1 MNKRL
6 ITIFCLAFFSL
17 ACLGTSAAVEAVGER
32 DEVATGSE
40 IGQTYSEPVA
50 AAEPT
55 LTNAPQLCAVVV
67 AIDALHLRK
76 GPSAD
81 DIVLTWLRSGDVV
94 HVLDQGNPEWWRVEF
109 EEVEGFA
116 RSMFLEEVRCDDE
129 RAR

>member
-1 MNKRL
+1 MKKIMIVIL
-6 ITIFCLAFFSL
+6 CLAFFSL

-32 DEVATGSE
+32 DEVATRSNLDGHVS
-40 IGQTYSEPVA
+40 PAAA

-55 LTNAPQLCAVVV
+55 LTNVPQLCAVVV

-94 HVLDQGNPEWWRVEF
+94 HVLEQGNPEWWRVHF
-109 EEVEGFA
+109 KSDIGFA
-116 RSMFLEEVRCDDE
+116 RSAFLEEVECVK
-129 RAR
+129 